1 MLRALMTS
9 MLAVFLLAGCDGDND
24 SDARIRFVQ
33 AASMGS
39 PMSFFVDEQ
48 LRATLVYAD
57 ASPYEQYDE
66 DTHLLRGEVNG
77 AAVFQVQSRF
87 DSDIYYSVV
96 AVPENGGV
104 TPVIFVDD
112 DDAPSPGNFQIRAI
126 NASSR
131 VQLADIYI
139 LREGVSIAGSPV
151 TFENVAF
158 KQASAYD
165 QLDQNEYIVYATLP
179 DSTTA
184 IATSASVDFDNFEGW
199 TAYLVDDSDSA
210 GVRLLLI
217 QDRDGDS
224 DDIFD

>member
-1 MLRALMTS
+1 MNAPL
-9 MLAVFLLAGCDGDND
+9 
-24 SDARIRFVQ
+24 
-33 AASMGS
+33 
-39 PMSFFVDEQ
+39 SFFVDER
-48 LRATLVYAD
+48 LRATLPYAD
-57 ASPYEQYDE
+57 ASAYEEYDE
-66 DTHLLRGEVNG
+66 DTHLLRGEVN
-77 AAVFQVQSRF
+77 AATVFQVQSRF

-139 LREGVSIAGSPV
+139 LREGVSIVGSPV
-151 TFENVAF
+151 TFENLPF

-179 DSTTA
+179 DSSTV
-184 IATSASVDFDNFEGW
+184 IATSTPTDFDNFDGW
-199 TAYLVDDSDSA
+199 TAYLIDDPNSA
-210 GVRLLLI
+210 GVRLQLI
-217 QDRDGDS
+217 QDREGDS